1 MVQVASDK
9 YLQLKKEVS
18 RMASQANKR
27 LVRLEKNELTELPAY
42 QSWVDGGAIK
52 FSVKGKDYNQLQAEF
67 WRLKNFLD
75 NKTSLV
81 RQANKYLRD
90 MAEVTGI
97 KYGNLSELKAK
108 SKQFFELANKVK
120 EYYKASEQSASAL
133 DYQKIWEQINLQIK
147 QGEIQIG
154 QEQSTDAVLQQFLKA
169 MDEVAEIE
177 TGQEGYRESGEWDF
191 IKL

>member
-27 LVRLEKNELTELPAY
+27 LVRLESNELTELPAY

-52 FSVKGKDYNQLQAEF
+52 FSVKGKDHNQLQAEF

-90 MAEVTGI
+90 MANVTGI

-120 EYYKASEQSASAL
+120 EYYKASEQSAMAL

-154 QEQSTDAVLQQFLKA
+154 QEQSTDAVLQQFLNA
-169 MDEVAEIE
+169 MDKVAEIE